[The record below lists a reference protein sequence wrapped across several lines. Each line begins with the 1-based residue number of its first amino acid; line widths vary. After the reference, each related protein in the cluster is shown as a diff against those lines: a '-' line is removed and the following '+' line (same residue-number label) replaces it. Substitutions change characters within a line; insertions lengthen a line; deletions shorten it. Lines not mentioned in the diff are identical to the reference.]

1 MKEGVLQ
8 MPYPRK
14 ELDIVHDTSVT
25 EHGAWFARSRPIE
38 REEMLKNVFRFGQM
52 PQSDRAFV
60 DAVMPGHN
68 RILMGALGRGTA
80 DENLKPQVETA
91 ENYHIDF
98 IQAQPGNGAALH
110 SHDTEETFICLT
122 GKWRV
127 AWGDNGEEHIDLN
140 YLDGICCPPGVM
152 RTFINISESEALLL
166 SILGG
171 KEPGHVIWSKSIQ
184 PKMAKAYQT

>member
-1 MKEGVLQ
+1 

-14 ELDIVHDTSVT
+14 ELDIEFDKTVS
-25 EHGAWFARSRPIE
+25 ENGAWFARSLPIT
-38 REEMLKNVFRFGQM
+38 REAMLKNVFRFGQM
-52 PQSDRAFV
+52 PSSERAFI
-60 DAVMPGHN
+60 DAVIPGHN

-98 IQAQPGNGAALH
+98 IRALPGNGAALH

-122 GKWRV
+122 GRWRV
-127 AWGDNGEEHIDLN
+127 TWGNTGEDHIDLD

-152 RTFINISESEALLL
+152 RSFSNISDKEALLL

-171 KEPGHVIWSKSIQ
+171 REPGHVIWSKAIQ
-184 PKMAKAYQT
+184 PKLAKAYAK

>member
-1 MKEGVLQ
+1 

-14 ELDIVHDTSVT
+14 ELEIIQDKTVSA
-25 EHGAWFARSRPIE
+25 HGAWFAKSLPIS

-52 PQSDRAFV
+52 PQSERAFI

-68 RILMGALGRGTA
+68 RILMGALGRGAA
-80 DENLKPQVETA
+80 DEDLKPQVETA

-98 IQAQPGNGAALH
+98 IKADPGNGAALH

-122 GKWRV
+122 GKWRI
-127 AWGDNGEEHIDLN
+127 AWGTNGEDHVELN

-152 RTFINISESEALLL
+152 RSFSNISGEPALMLA
-166 SILGG
+166 IIGG
-171 KEPGHVIWSKSIQ
+171 REPGHVIWSQSIRDG
-184 PKMAKAYQT
+184 MAKAHKT

>member
-1 MKEGVLQ
+1 

-14 ELDIVHDTSVT
+14 ELDIIKDTKIS
-25 EHGAWFARSRPIE
+25 EHGAWFARSLPIT
-38 REEMLKNVFRFGQM
+38 REEMLKNVFRFGHM
-52 PQSDRAFV
+52 PESSRAFV

-68 RILMGALGRGTA
+68 RTLMGALGRGTS
-80 DENLKPQVETA
+80 DEDLKHQVETA
-91 ENYHIDF
+91 ENYHID
-98 IQAQPGNGAALH
+98 IIKADPGNGAALH

-127 AWGDNGEEHIDLN
+127 AWGDHGEEHIDLD

-152 RTFINISESEALLL
+152 RSFSNISTSNALLL

-171 KEPGHVIWSKSIQ
+171 REPGHVIWSESIHA
-184 PKMAKAYQT
+184 KLAKAYT

>member
-1 MKEGVLQ
+1 

-14 ELDIVHDTSVT
+14 ELQIEHDQSVS
-25 EHGAWFARSRPIE
+25 EHGAWFATSMPIT
-38 REEMLKNVFRFGQM
+38 REAMLANVFRFGEM
-52 PQSDRAFV
+52 PLSDRAFI

-68 RILMGALGRGTA
+68 RVLMGALGRGA
-80 DENLKPQVETA
+80 SDENLKPQVTTA

-98 IQAQPGNGAALH
+98 INAEPGNGAALH

-122 GKWRV
+122 GQWRV
-127 AWGDNGEEHIDLN
+127 AWGTNGEEHVDLG

-152 RTFINISESEALLL
+152 RSFSNISGGKALLL

-171 KEPGHVIWSKSIQ
+171 KEPGHVVWSQSIRD
-184 PKMAKAYQT
+184 KLKAAYA

>member
-1 MKEGVLQ
+1 

-14 ELDIVHDTSVT
+14 ELEIIEDKSIG
-25 EHGAWFARSRPIE
+25 EHGAWFARSLPIT
-38 REEMLKNVFRFGQM
+38 RETMLKNVFRFGQM
-52 PQSDRAFV
+52 PHSDRAFI
-60 DAVMPGHN
+60 DAVIPGHN
-68 RILMGALGRGTA
+68 RVLLGALGRGTS

-98 IQAQPGNGAALH
+98 IKALPGNGAALH

-127 AWGDNGEEHIDLN
+127 SWGDNAEEFVDLD

-152 RTFINISESEALLL
+152 RTFKNIAVNEALLL

-171 KEPGHVIWSKSIQ
+171 REPGHVIWAKSIHD
-184 PKMAKAYQT
+184 KMAKAYK

>member
-1 MKEGVLQ
+1 

-14 ELDIVHDTSVT
+14 ELDIVQDKTIT
-25 EHGAWFARSRPIE
+25 EHGAWFARSLPIT
-38 REEMLKNVFRFGQM
+38 REAMLKNVFRFGQM
-52 PQSDRAFV
+52 PQTDRAFV
-60 DAVMPGHN
+60 DAVIPGHN
-68 RILMGALGRGTA
+68 RILMGALGRGTS

-98 IQAQPGNGAALH
+98 IRAAPGNGAALH

-127 AWGDNGEEHIDLN
+127 AWGDNGEDHIDLN

-152 RTFINISESEALLL
+152 RTFINVSDSEALLL

-184 PKMAKAYQT
+184 SKMAKAHQTR

>member
-1 MKEGVLQ
+1 

-14 ELDIVHDTSVT
+14 ELDIIHDPTIS
-25 EHGAWFARSRPIE
+25 EHGAWFARSLPIA
-38 REEMLKNVFRFGQM
+38 REAMLKNVFRFDQM
-52 PQSDRAFV
+52 PRTDRAFV

-68 RILMGALGRGTA
+68 RILMGALGHGTA
-80 DENLKPQVETA
+80 DENLKPQVEAA

-98 IQAQPGNGAALH
+98 IRAQPGNGAALH

-127 AWGDNGEEHIDLN
+127 AWGDTGEEHVDLN
-140 YLDGICCPPGVM
+140 AFDGICCPPGVM
-152 RTFINISESEALLL
+152 RTFINTSDCEALLL

-184 PKMAKAYQT
+184 SKMTKAYQT

>member
-1 MKEGVLQ
+1 

-14 ELDIVHDTSVT
+14 EIELAHDKSVS
-25 EHGAWFARSRPIE
+25 EHGAWFAKSLPIT
-38 REEMLKNVFRFGQM
+38 RDEMLRNVFRFGKM
-52 PQSDRAFV
+52 PDSDRAFI

-68 RILMGALGRGTA
+68 RILMGALGRGTS

-98 IQAQPGNGAALH
+98 IKAEPGNGAALH

-127 AWGDNGEEHIDLN
+127 AWGNNGEEHIDLD

-152 RTFINISESEALLL
+152 RSFSNVSGSTALLL
-166 SILGG
+166 AIIGG
-171 KEPGHVIWSKSIQ
+171 REPGHVVWSESIHA
-184 PKMAKAYQT
+184 KMAQAYTT

>member
-1 MKEGVLQ
+1 

-14 ELDIVHDTSVT
+14 ELDIFQDASIS
-25 EHGAWFARSRPIE
+25 EHGAWFGKSLPISRE
-38 REEMLKNVFRFGQM
+38 AMLKNVFRFGAM
-52 PQSDRAFV
+52 PDSDRAFI

-68 RILMGALGRGTA
+68 RILMGALGRGTS

-98 IQAQPGNGAALH
+98 IKAEPGNGAALH

-122 GKWRV
+122 GRWRV
-127 AWGDNGEEHIDLN
+127 TWGNTGEESVELG

-152 RTFINISESEALLL
+152 RSFSNISGETALLL

-171 KEPGHVIWSKSIQ
+171 KEPGHVVWSSAIHEKLE
-184 PKMAKAYQT
+184 KAYK